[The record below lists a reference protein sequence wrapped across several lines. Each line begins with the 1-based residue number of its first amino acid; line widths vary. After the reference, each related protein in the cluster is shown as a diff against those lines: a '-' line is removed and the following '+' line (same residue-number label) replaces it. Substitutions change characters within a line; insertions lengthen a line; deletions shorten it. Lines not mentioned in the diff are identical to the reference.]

1 MNWSPLKTQRLVMKY
16 KGCIEPHEPFEI
28 FFGGQSIIPL
38 ESTAESLGLLISKN
52 CIFGAHIKRITDRI
66 KSITCNIRR
75 NFANRNPEILI
86 KVYNTYIQTRVDY
99 CSQVY
104 YPGKESLIRSIE
116 SAVRS
121 FWKLGTNGK
130 PPENI
135 MSPSLRLIFTDLVF
149 VHKIVHVNSMI
160 KYEDIFKIKQNIN
173 PKVLEEQLIFRD
185 KKMVIPKYRL
195 QIARYRFSFRTRRY
209 WNSVPKELK
218 VLKLEKFKT
227 ELKKHILS
235 KKQKFLNLGLDY
247 NVVGEIV
254 EKKKRKKNGQ
264 KRSLQKVKKW
274 LRPKKENRLGVN
286 LVGKKRCL
294 NPVAEKINTKITKK
308 RLNPVVEKTKK
319 KQEKS

>member
-1 MNWSPLKTQRLVMKY
+1 MKSKSRTVPVGKSCVQGSVLGPTLWLVYIQSLMDELKKSGVNYYGYADDIAIVKTIKTEKDKEEFEKTLLILENWTLKYGMNWSPLKTQRLVMKY
-16 KGCIEPHEPFEI
+16 RGCIEPHEPFEI

-66 KSITCNIRR
+66 KSITCNIKR
-75 NFANRNPEILI
+75 NFANRNPELMS

-121 FWKLGTNGK
+121 YWKIGTNGK

-149 VHKIVHVNSMI
+149 VHKIVNGNSVI

-185 KKMVIPKYRL
+185 KQMVIPKYRL
-195 QIARYRFSFRTRRY
+195 QIAR
-209 WNSVPKELK
+209 
-218 VLKLEKFKT
+218 
-227 ELKKHILS
+227 
-235 KKQKFLNLGLDY
+235 
-247 NVVGEIV
+247 
-254 EKKKRKKNGQ
+254 
-264 KRSLQKVKKW
+264 
-274 LRPKKENRLGVN
+274 
-286 LVGKKRCL
+286 
-294 NPVAEKINTKITKK
+294 
-308 RLNPVVEKTKK
+308 
-319 KQEKS
+319 